1 MLVAQRWSLR
11 SPELRVPGGEAGR
24 EEGSF
29 SFPSTGDAKARM
41 TWSSVE
47 HLPRSPEVTPV
58 TEWKAAGVG
67 KARDGNPSQGP
78 IPVKR
83 EAVLDCDSPRSGEA
97 GPDLRAG

>member
-1 MLVAQRWSLR
+1 MAQGRSLL

-29 SFPSTGDAKARM
+29 SFPSTGDVKARM

-47 HLPRSPEVTPV
+47 HPPRSPEVPPV
-58 TEWKAAGVG
+58 TEWKAARRG

-78 IPVKR
+78 NPVTIPEVER
-83 EAVLDCDSPRSGEA
+83 W
-97 GPDLRAG
+97 DLI

>member
-29 SFPSTGDAKARM
+29 SFSSTGDVKARM

-47 HLPRSPEVTPV
+47 YLPRSPEVTPV
-58 TEWKAAGVG
+58 TEWKAAGAG

-83 EAVLDCDSPRSGEA
+83 EAVLDCDSPRSGEV
-97 GPDLRAG
+97 GPDSRAG